1 MATILSIDTASNT
14 SGLALLRGNEIDA
27 AYCEDGRKAAQVLLP
42 MVQEMLQSHGVT
54 LAQLDAIAVLAGPGS
69 FTGIRIGLS
78 VAQGLAF
85 PQNIPMLGVSSM
97 AVQAYAALTGTSHQ
111 IALVTSAARQQEIYF
126 AAYRLDEE
134 LGVTPIGIEQVAE
147 PQLLDIPTL
156 PDTLASQVALVSDSD
171 STSAI
176 LSAVLPV
183 SDLQVLP
190 FIGCPVEQLARIA
203 ELRLAAGLALPPEQV
218 LPNYVKDNMQYDSP

>member
-1 MATILSIDTASNT
+1 
-14 SGLALLRGNEIDA
+14 
-27 AYCEDGRKAAQVLLP
+27 
-42 MVQEMLQSHGVT
+42 
-54 LAQLDAIAVLAGPGS
+54 
-69 FTGIRIGLS
+69 
-78 VAQGLAF
+78 
-85 PQNIPMLGVSSM
+85 MLGVSSM